1 MCKQLWATN
10 MSFNDNKIRSGYEF
24 VKEVVERNR
33 FRSGDY
39 LISAA
44 DGVECQWIEFKAVAR
59 VGNQDPDVQRKCNE
73 EGLSI
78 AEACDSETKRNLKR
92 IAKAVLSLYNT
103 RGGCILIGVCEEDG
117 KVRPTAFPKS
127 QDRGDKLGI
136 SSRFSI
142 SSILRYFSGLT
153 RSIVL
158 TIKDL
163 KTLRELNSVFKLKC
177 GSDNGSPPKDI
188 RLDSLFERKI
198 IFYKGIPIVAL
209 LVKWTANR
217 SGVVLCS
224 EDDDRSLLLIYRKGA
239 DNEVC
244 NWPLVANQRNL
255 FDEIRNDAESNEDLY
270 SKKIALSYLKRPNSV
285 MRMLDKAVHL
295 LDRSFVV
302 YAAKYV
308 LSPVAQDKLLTRLRI
323 SLLYYGVY
331 FLFLNALL
339 IWFPG
344 ARLILLTAIFLGL
357 AVSIGEMKKRIENL
371 GLSIWVLVP
380 PGIFILLSTVA
391 PSKIWS
397 ICVGS
402 IGLVASLG
410 ILSFMLKS
418 PRLKADNES
427 VLSQIVT
434 LCAYLSVTIVQF
446 PFVLF
451 AISES
456 GRSRLGNYILAFV
469 VNFIPVVSS
478 IVASRIAIVYYDGL
492 IVGCVL
498 MFYLPYILLFVCSV
512 FSYGSEIVVV
522 PKGVRASFAW
532 LCEKVIILSVI
543 GLFYM
548 IIVSLGAMRDA
559 SEKKKWDNEILRSK
573 TQVVNSG
580 KNKADTV
587 NDEKNSS
594 KEQLTVNDCF
604 AQAFAS
610 YYYCYS
616 NEVCAIL
623 VQYDSGR
630 EDGNYR
636 YNIALNRHYNGLKNI
651 EYSFVGNLND
661 DDFEDDDF
669 YEDDCFADFLSN
681 KKLDVNEGLIKLF
694 LEYIEAI
701 RQARDSSAN
710 GLGDARN
717 AFNGTA
723 NEVRLQLFDRF
734 EAMNLKI
741 DWRYI
746 EWINRSRR

>member
-1 MCKQLWATN
+1 

-78 AEACDSETKRNLKR
+78 TEACDSETKLNLMR
-92 IAKAVLSLYNT
+92 IAKAVISLYNT

-117 KVRPTAFPKS
+117 KARPTVCPKS
-127 QDRGDKLGI
+127 QDRGAI

-142 SSILRYFSGLT
+142 SRISRYFSDLT
-153 RSIVL
+153 RSIISS
-158 TIKDL
+158 IKDL
-163 KTLRELNSVFKLKC
+163 KALRELNSVFRLKC
-177 GSDNGSPPKDI
+177 GSDNGCQPKDI

-209 LVKWTANR
+209 LVKWTTNR
-217 SGVVLCS
+217 SEVVLCS
-224 EDDDRSLLLIYRKGA
+224 EDDDRSLRLIYRKGA
-239 DNEVC
+239 DNVVC

-255 FDEIRNDAESNEDLY
+255 FDEMRNDAESNEDLY
-270 SKKIALSYLKRPNSV
+270 SKIIALSYLKRPNSV

-295 LDRSFVV
+295 FDKSFVV
-302 YAAKYV
+302 NAAKYV
-308 LSPVAQDKLLTRLRI
+308 LSPVSQDKLHARLRI
-323 SLLYYGVY
+323 SLLYYGIY

-344 ARLILLTAIFLGL
+344 ARLVLLTAIFFGL
-357 AVSIGEMKKRIENL
+357 AVSIGEMKKRIEGL

-380 PGIFILLSTVA
+380 PGIFILLSSVA
-391 PSKIWS
+391 PSKLWS
-397 ICVGS
+397 ICIGS
-402 IGLVASLG
+402 IGLVTSLG
-410 ILSFMLKS
+410 GLSLMLKS

-434 LCAYLSVTIVQF
+434 LYAYLSVTIVQF

-456 GRSRLGNYILAFV
+456 GSSRLGNYILASV
-469 VNFIPVVSS
+469 VNLIPVVSS
-478 IVASRIAIVYYDGL
+478 IVASRIAIVHYNGL

-498 MFYLPYILLFVCSV
+498 MFYLPYILLFISAV

-522 PKGVRASFAW
+522 PKKLRARFAW
-532 LCEKVIILSVI
+532 FCEKVIILSVI
-543 GLFYM
+543 GSFYM

-559 SEKKKWDNEILRSK
+559 SEKKKWDNEIRKYK
-573 TQVVNSG
+573 THVVTSG
-580 KNKADTV
+580 VSKADPP
-587 NDEKNSS
+587 NAEKDSS
-594 KEQLTVNDCF
+594 KERLTINDYF

-616 NEVCAIL
+616 NEVCNIL
-623 VQYDSGR
+623 VQYETGR
-630 EDGNYR
+630 EDGNYK
-636 YNIALNRHYNGLKNI
+636 YNVALNRHYNGLKNI
-651 EYSFVGNLND
+651 EYSFAGSLD
-661 DDFEDDDF
+661 DEDFEYDDF

-681 KKLDVNEGLIKLF
+681 KKLDVNEELMKLF

-701 RQARDSSAN
+701 RQARDSAAAGS
-710 GLGDARN
+710 GDARS
-717 AFNGTA
+717 AFDGTA
-723 NEVRLQLFDRF
+723 NEVRLRLFSRF
-734 EAMNLKI
+734 EAMKLKI